1 MGYLSEMVRRPNTVG
16 GGAQTN
22 LNGLE
27 FERNSDILKMIET
40 QTNYTVRGQQI
51 FDRQNTHVG
60 TYFEKHN
67 FYKEFLQP
75 RGVDFRNVISSKLLP
90 DGVIVTSGTVYV
102 VEMKYQNGPG
112 SVDEKLQT
120 CDFKKK
126 QYQKLCYPIGYRVEY
141 IYLLNDWFNQQ
152 KFLDVFEYINS
163 VGCHYFIG
171 TLPLE
176 IFGF

>member
-1 MGYLSEMVRRPNTVG
+1 MGRKPNTVG

-27 FERNSDILKMIET
+27 FERNSDILAMIRE
-40 QTNYTVRGQQI
+40 QTNYRVERNHI
-51 FDRQNTHVG
+51 FGINNNHVA

-67 FYKEFLQP
+67 FYKDFLQP
-75 RGVDFRNVISSKLLP
+75 RGVDFRKVISSKLLP
-90 DGVIVTSGTVYV
+90 DGVIVTGDTVYV

-120 CDFKKK
+120 CDFKKR
-126 QYQKLCYPIGYRVEY
+126 QYQKLCYPIGYSVEY
-141 IYLLNDWFNQQ
+141 IYLLNDWFDQQ

-176 IFGF
+176 IFGL